1 MEELAR
7 KKEIQIIGRQ
17 VGSLLYQLAITINAK
32 RIFELGSA
40 FGYSAYWFA
49 KAVGIDGQVVFTDLS
64 PENRDLAKK
73 FFKHGGFQDRIQIH
87 IGDGAMILDEIS
99 GEFDI
104 IFNDIEKEDYPQI
117 IDKAYDKLR
126 TGGLFITDNMLW
138 HGRVLSDDNSP
149 PTEGIREFTKL
160 LMSHKGFYTT
170 IVPIRDGLSISVKL

>member
-1 MEELAR
+1 M
-7 KKEIQIIGRQ
+7 
-17 VGSLLYQLAITINAK
+17 GSLLYQLAITINAK

-160 LMSHKGFYTT
+160 LMLHKGFYTT

>member
-1 MEELAR
+1 
-7 KKEIQIIGRQ
+7 
-17 VGSLLYQLAITINAK
+17 
-32 RIFELGSA
+32 
-40 FGYSAYWFA
+40 
-49 KAVGIDGQVVFTDLS
+49 
-64 PENRDLAKK
+64 
-73 FFKHGGFQDRIQIH
+73 
-87 IGDGAMILDEIS
+87 MILDEIS

-126 TGGLFITDNMLW
+126 TGVIFITDNMLW

-160 LMSHKGFYTT
+160 LMLHKGFYTT

>member
-7 KKEIQIIGRQ
+7 KKEIPIVGRQ
-17 VGSLLYQLAITINAK
+17 VGSFLYQLAMITKAK

-49 KAVGIDGQVVFTDLS
+49 KAVGKDGQVVFTDLS
-64 PENRDLAKK
+64 RDNIELAKE
-73 FFKHGGFQDRIQIH
+73 FIERTGFQDIIQVH
-87 IGDGAMILDEIS
+87 LGDGAVILDEIN

-117 IDKAYDKLR
+117 IDKAYNKLKS
-126 TGGLFITDNMLW
+126 GGLFITDNVLW
-138 HGRVLSDDNSP
+138 HGRVLSEDNSP
-149 PTEGIREFTKL
+149 STQGVREFTKL
-160 LMSHKGFYTT
+160 LMSHEGFYTT